1 MNLRHVLTASLLAI
15 SLPCPAAEPN
25 PFLNQEPKKSAPE
38 ASGDSFVN
46 LTEHLL
52 VPADQLDAWL
62 EKHPLKD
69 DASELR
75 AQVQIWIKDGSARL
89 DQTAIS
95 TGTAGREFLNA
106 SMWEQTYATE
116 YDPPEIGEWPAPTA
130 FETRNLGYNVSGSA
144 GIEDGAML
152 LRAKMDY
159 SGMMLPH
166 HAWNELAERTRQ
178 PDDVFIPRFRSI
190 KAERAYKDAA
200 RNEPTADPFATTDT
214 TKLPAG
220 ANDLRFTPGKTYLA
234 SRADD
239 DLPEPNQSNI
249 PELPAKPK
257 PRDPHHLVRL
267 IFFRGNI
274 LAAPSAPSTETYDI
288 RHLSVKLVRV
298 DHRTFSDWLQSN
310 ELPKIPDQAW
320 AVIADWQKSGKAE
333 TTSDLTAPNQAGS
346 TCTIEDIAEAIYP
359 TEWETGRRSPSA
371 DGKPSQPEHSN
382 ATAFETRNVGTTLQ
396 AEVLSDPKG
405 TILKFGL
412 KRVVEG
418 GKSVH
423 HRILRDGNWKADMTF
438 PIFSTNTWES
448 ELRAKRGE
456 WLLVG
461 SGSDID
467 AKGRLDPSRSVLA
480 FIKLE

>member
-1 MNLRHVLTASLLAI
+1 MNFRSTLTASFLAFSLLSFAE
-15 SLPCPAAEPN
+15 EPN
-25 PFLNQEPKKSAPE
+25 PFLNQEPRKAVPE
-38 ASGDSFVN
+38 TSGDSFVN

-62 EKHPLKD
+62 EKHPLKE

-75 AQVQIWIKDGSARL
+75 AQVQIWIKEGSAQL
-89 DQTAIS
+89 DQTAFS

-116 YDPPEIGEWPAPTA
+116 YDPPGPGEWPTPSS
-130 FETRNLGYNVSGSA
+130 FETRNLGYNVSGDA
-144 GIEDGAML
+144 AIESGAML
-152 LRAKMDY
+152 LQAKMGF

-190 KAERAYKDAA
+190 RAERAYKDEKG
-200 RNEPTADPFATTDT
+200 NEPQTDPFASEPA
-214 TKLPAG
+214 KLPVG
-220 ANDLRFTPGKTYLA
+220 ANDIRFIPGKTYLA

-239 DLPEPNQSNI
+239 DLPEPNQSTS
-249 PELPAKPK
+249 PELPVKPK

-267 IFFRGNI
+267 IFFCGNV
-274 LAAPSAPSTETYDI
+274 LPAPAAPPAATTDI
-288 RHLSVKLVRV
+288 HHISSKLIRV
-298 DHRTFSDWLQSN
+298 DHRTFSDWVQANDLA
-310 ELPKIPDQAW
+310 KIPDLAW
-320 AVIADWQKSGKAE
+320 ATTSEWLKNGKAE

-346 TCTIEDIAEAIYP
+346 ACMIEDVAEVIYP
-359 TEWETGRRSPSA
+359 TQWEPGQRSLAA
-371 DGKPSQPEHSN
+371 DGKPSQLEHGN

-405 TILKFGL
+405 AIVHFEL

-423 HRILRDGNWKADMTF
+423 HRILRHGEWKADMTF
-438 PIFSTNTWES
+438 PIFSSNSWQS
-448 ELRAKRGE
+448 ELRVKRGE
-456 WLLVG
+456 WLLIG

-467 AKGRLDPSRSVLA
+467 AKGKLHPTRSVLA
-480 FIKLE
+480 FIKLD